1 MDQNI
6 YFANNEFDFSH
17 ISITQP
23 TSVQGGAYFTKI
35 RYNGEPLYIQPS
47 KCSTKQ
53 GLSETNKKAYID
65 LMFTNEDGEVIEWF
79 EHLEEKLINLIFEKR
94 ELWFQNEMEREDIE
108 NFFNPIC
115 RAFKGGKFHL
125 IRVNI
130 PKNKTVS
137 TQYNCN
143 VYDENENVIPIQDLN
158 DSHTIIPCVEVQG
171 IKFSARNFQLELVGK
186 QFLLLNNKPIFNS
199 CVIKRDTHKT
209 KTATS
214 STSEY
219 VSENKVAIVSVAAD
233 AHLAEP
239 SNILT
244 ENVVSTN
251 IVDTEPSVEAK
262 TDTVKE
268 IQTTPINQA
277 TNKSDIKGLHKN
289 IINALVDD
297 DHIDEDDDE
306 DKREDKREDKCDTM
320 VNSNNTTNYTENVA
334 QPQPIKVKHLEET
347 SPISREMTLEDITNH
362 LNVSN
367 KATITLKRPN
377 EVYYEIYKIAKDK
390 AKQHKKA
397 AITHYL
403 EAKKIKNTYH
413 LEDLDDSD
421 TSSILDDS
429 DNSDDSDDS
438 DDSESD
444 EIKNQI
450 NEIVE
455 EV

>member
-6 YFANNEFDFSH
+6 YFTNNEFDFSH

-23 TSVQGGAYFTKI
+23 VSVQGGAYFTKI
-35 RYNGEPLYIQPS
+35 RFNGEPLYIQPS

-65 LMFTNEDGEVIEWF
+65 LMFTNEDEEVIEWF

-94 ELWFQNEMEREDIE
+94 ELWFQNEMEKEDIE

-130 PKNKTVS
+130 PKNKTVN

-143 VYDENENVIPIQDLN
+143 VYDENENVVPIQDLN
-158 DSHTIIPCVEVQG
+158 DSHSIIPCVEVQG
-171 IKFSARNFQLELVGK
+171 IKFSARNFQLELIGK

-199 CVIKRDTHKT
+199 CVIKRDTNKT
-209 KTATS
+209 KS
-214 STSEY
+214 PNVEFI
-219 VSENKVAIVSVAAD
+219 SENKVTGIDVVAET
-233 AHLAEP
+233 HLTEP

-244 ENVVSTN
+244 KNVVSTN
-251 IVDTEPSVEAK
+251 IDTESSVEAN
-262 TDTVKE
+262 TDTVNE

-277 TNKSDIKGLHKN
+277 SNKSDIKGLHKN

-297 DHIDEDDDE
+297 EELDEELDEAHINEENHEDAH
-306 DKREDKREDKCDTM
+306 
-320 VNSNNTTNYTENVA
+320 NSMTNKYTENI
-334 QPQPIKVKHLEET
+334 PQPPQQHINVKHLEET

-367 KATITLKRPN
+367 KATIILKRPN

-421 TSSILDDS
+421 TSSMLDA
-429 DNSDDSDDS
+429 SDDSDYS
-438 DDSESD
+438 DDSEDD

-455 EV
+455 ELV